1 MPHEIE
7 PLAFSINLAE
17 QLTTIIPQKQPIN
30 FMEGLIHKIYDLG
43 AAPKIDPKFIE
54 SFIAS
59 NKIQYTNPEFLF
71 LDPKTHVGIEVEVE
85 NVSYINPNI
94 PLCFWKVTEDGSL
107 RNHGKEFKS
116 AAISLRHAQ
125 LALELLFQG
134 LNPDIDFSKRTSIH
148 VHVDVRGLTINQ
160 LLTLL
165 FVYTVVEN
173 LLFKFTRSDR
183 RNSIFCTP
191 ITETTLLTDLNIRD
205 PVSLENHFKHIWKK
219 YSALNILPITTFGTV
234 EFRQM
239 PGTRDITKLC
249 IWLDLLSR
257 IRLFAYQHTLVDILS
272 IIYDLNTNSQYRRFV
287 ESVFGNLTSYLDITS
302 LMADMEKAVF
312 ICKNCTAVNN
322 FHQYV
327 LNPKS
332 YKEESMLSKRFGSI
346 LRVRNLLTETEYI
359 TFSRLRKAHGPF
371 TTDEHCWYTIFNV
384 IKDFLRYYKDKKDSD
399 MYNLLLFIQKNPIN

>member
-94 PLCFWKVTEDGSL
+94 PLCFWKITEDGSL

-173 LLFKFTRSDR
+173 LLFKFTQSDR

-257 IRLFAYQHTLVDILS
+257 IRLFAYQHTLVDVLNT
-272 IIYDLNTNSQYRRFV
+272 IYNLNTNSQYRKFI
-287 ESVFGNLTSYLDITS
+287 ESIFGNLTSYLDLTS

-312 ICKNCTAVNN
+312 ICKNCSGVNN
-322 FHQYV
+322 FHNHV
-327 LNPKS
+327 ISPTSCLSN
-332 YKEESMLSKRFGSI
+332 SMLEKSFDSI
-346 LRVRNLLTETEYI
+346 MTVKKKLTPEQYI
-359 TFSRLRKAHGPF
+359 KFVELRKAHGPF
-371 TTDEHCWYTIFNV
+371 SSDTKCYVTIANAITDF
-384 IKDFLRYYKDKKDSD
+384 IKYYKEKDET
-399 MYNLLLFIQKNPIN
+399 MVPLLT